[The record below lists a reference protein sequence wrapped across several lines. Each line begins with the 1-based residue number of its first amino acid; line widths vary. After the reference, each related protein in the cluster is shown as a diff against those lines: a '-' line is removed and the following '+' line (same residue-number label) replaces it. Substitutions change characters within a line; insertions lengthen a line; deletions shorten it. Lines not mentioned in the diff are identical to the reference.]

1 MGYQPEEQDK
11 RELFT
16 YKVIESLIVV
26 YKYVW
31 AYTWEE
37 GAQQLESQGLELVD

>member
-1 MGYQPEEQDK
+1 MYQQEDK
-11 RELFT
+11 ARRELFT
-16 YKVIESLIVV
+16 YKVIESIIVV

-37 GAQQLESQGLELVD
+37 GAKELEAQGYEIVD

>member
-1 MGYQPEEQDK
+1 MYNIEEQQH

-26 YKYVW
+26 YKHIW

-37 GAQQLESQGLELVD
+37 GAKELEAQGLEILD

>member
-1 MGYQPEEQDK
+1 MCQIEEKQT

-26 YKYVW
+26 YKYIW
-31 AYTWEE
+31 AYIWEE
-37 GAQQLESQGLELVD
+37 GAKELEAQGYELLD